1 MTLSRRSLRNV
12 ALFALMSTL
21 ALPLA
26 SCAQAPDPQE
36 TKESIEDLSQ
46 QTDEPELSDAEQ
58 EFSVTEHPDPIVDP
72 LDCSTHLILTV
83 RGTSEPPKGQ
93 LLSPVAR
100 QISQALPKDSAQVVD
115 LDYPASGD
123 MEQSG
128 TEGVRMLIDTL
139 NVQAKECE
147 LQRVIVMGY
156 SQGAMVV
163 GDALEAADDRTIGR
177 ASGEVNKDAAATI
190 EAVLLYADPRF
201 RGSEVYNAGDFLA
214 DANGL
219 LPRAEGALDTYAD
232 RTRSFCV
239 ADDFICQGGEFD
251 ETGHVKY
258 YSNGMQDD
266 GAEFVLDLLRENGA
280 LDADPSRD
288 NSPSPGDSDT
298 QNGS

>member
-128 TEGVRMLIDTL
+128 TKGVRMLIDTL

-163 GDALEAADDRTIGR
+163 GDALEAVDDRTIGR
-177 ASGEVNKDAAATI
+177 ASGKLTKTPPPLSKQSSYMLIRDSVVLRSTTLATFSLTRMDFFPAPKARSTPMLTGRGVSVLPMILFARAVNLTKR
-190 EAVLLYADPRF
+190 V
-201 RGSEVYNAGDFLA
+201 
-214 DANGL
+214 
-219 LPRAEGALDTYAD
+219 
-232 RTRSFCV
+232 
-239 ADDFICQGGEFD
+239 
-251 ETGHVKY
+251 
-258 YSNGMQDD
+258 M
-266 GAEFVLDLLRENGA
+266 
-280 LDADPSRD
+280 
-288 NSPSPGDSDT
+288 
-298 QNGS
+298 